1 VRQIVALFVDNV
13 ILLIYHLSTLTS
25 DGSGI
30 SLSKDNEGE
39 QPVHTGNNNNA
50 TSIIIKII
58 ATQLKL
64 RFR

>member
-13 ILLIYHLSTLTS
+13 ILLIYHLPTLTS

-39 QPVHTGNNNNA
+39 QAVHTG
-50 TSIIIKII
+50 
-58 ATQLKL
+58 KL
-64 RFR
+64 